1 MSTGGSVPEP
11 RGAARQRLESELA
24 NLREQRRN
32 LASALDS
39 GDVVGDDAD
48 TAQALEESR
57 QLAWYDNRIRDL
69 ERRLSGGADF
79 SEALPTDTRVTL
91 KFSDGTTQTM
101 RIVAITEEIIEGE
114 EDETITVKSPLG
126 SAIAGH
132 KPGDRIT
139 YSTAAGTEE
148 AEILDIRMPS
158 RG

>member
-91 KFSDGTTQTM
+91 KFSDGPTQTM
-101 RIVAITEEIIEGE
+101 RIEEIIEGE